1 MRAQILRS
9 MALKSDKN
17 LPDGHVEGQPL
28 QDDQPV
34 RFVWDKTPKASSHN
48 AAMKIRIIK
57 ELRQNR
63 DQYKDIQD
71 SEFNDK
77 TLESAF
83 EQVFSTFRSKF
94 KTQRDDVVAANAKQR
109 EETKATKSRRVRRKK
124 AVRPS

>member
-1 MRAQILRS
+1 
-9 MALKSDKN
+9 
-17 LPDGHVEGQPL
+17 
-28 QDDQPV
+28 
-34 RFVWDKTPKASSHN
+34 
-48 AAMKIRIIK
+48 MKIRVIR